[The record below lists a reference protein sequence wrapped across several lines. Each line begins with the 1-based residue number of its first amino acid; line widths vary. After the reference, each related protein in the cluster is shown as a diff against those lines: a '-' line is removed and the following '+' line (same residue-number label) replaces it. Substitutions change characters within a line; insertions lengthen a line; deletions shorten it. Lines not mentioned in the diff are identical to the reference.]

1 MNKAGMKP
9 YVLDAIITRNEKV
22 DRPEQDWN
30 DNKGRAVVDDD
41 NTLASRIFTFVNN
54 LKSLLL

>member
-1 MNKAGMKP
+1 MKP
-9 YVLDAIITRNEKV
+9 YILDAIITRNEKV

-41 NTLASRIFTFVNN
+41 
-54 LKSLLL
+54 